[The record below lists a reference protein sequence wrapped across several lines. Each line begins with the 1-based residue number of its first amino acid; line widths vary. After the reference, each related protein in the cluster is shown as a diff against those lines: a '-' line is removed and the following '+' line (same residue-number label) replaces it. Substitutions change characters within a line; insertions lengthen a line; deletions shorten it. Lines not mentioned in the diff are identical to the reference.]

1 MARRV
6 FFSFHYKR
14 DVIRAN
20 IVKNSW
26 VTQDREDAGFFNSSV
41 FESKQRTSEDAL
53 RRFLDDGFFNTTVTC
68 ALIGAET
75 AWRRW
80 VRYELFRSVI
90 RGNALL
96 GVTIH
101 NIPNFLKQTDQP
113 GWNPFAVTGFEMV
126 SGMVRF
132 KELQYNALTNKTSW
146 VWSKDFPRGFAP
158 SSIGL
163 DLGARTNTTLEP
175 FAQIYDWNAHN
186 GCYNL
191 GTWVEDAAKRAGH

>member
-6 FFSFHYKR
+6 FFSFHYAR
-14 DVIRAN
+14 DVVRAN

-26 VTQDREDAGFFNSSV
+26 VTQDREDAGFFDSSV
-41 FESKQRTSEDAL
+41 FESKKRTSDDAL

-68 ALIGAET
+68 VLIGADT

-80 VRYELFRSVI
+80 VRYEIFRSVI

-96 GVTIH
+96 GVSIH
-101 NIPNFLKQTDQP
+101 NIPNFQRQTDQP

-126 SGMVRF
+126 NGMIRF
-132 KELQYNALTNKTSW
+132 KELQYNAVAQTTSW
-146 VWSKDFPRGFAP
+146 VWSQDFPRGFSP
-158 SSIGL
+158 SSIAL
-163 DLGARTNTTLEP
+163 DLEDRINTTLEP
-175 FAQIYDWNAHN
+175 YAYVYDWNLNN

-191 GTWVEDAAKRAGH
+191 GTWVEAAAKRAEH